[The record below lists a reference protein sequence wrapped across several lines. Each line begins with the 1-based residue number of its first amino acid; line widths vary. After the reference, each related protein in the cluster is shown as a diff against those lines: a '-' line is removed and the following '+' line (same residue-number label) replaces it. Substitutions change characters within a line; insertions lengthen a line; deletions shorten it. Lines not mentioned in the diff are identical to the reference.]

1 MKVELPSFAPW
12 LGVFETLKVV
22 DGRVHFLKEH
32 ADALKKSAAVLGLSS
47 PSEKRLQKIKVPMKS
62 GRLRWIVDTTGFRS
76 LFTEEKT
83 EKSTSVVLG
92 ISQIRVGSQNWDA
105 RYKTVSYLS
114 HWQARLECEQVDE
127 VVLLNEW
134 DEMASVAMANLFWVK
149 NGVVYTPSTDC
160 GCREG
165 VVRRWVE
172 KKIRVKKGRYGLD
185 ELGVAEEIFIT
196 NSMMGIRS
204 VNRFLSRTFKL
215 GKVARILQQELNRT
229 LKI

>member
-1 MKVELPSFAPW
+1 MKVEPPAFAPW

-22 DGRVHFLKEH
+22 QGRVLFLKEH
-32 ADALKKSAAVLGLSS
+32 AHSLKKSASILGLKS
-47 PSEKRLQKIKVPMKS
+47 PSEKRLQKIEVPMKS

-83 EKSTSVVLG
+83 EKNSSVVLG

-114 HWQARLECEQVDE
+114 HWQARLECEHVDE

-134 DEMASVAMANLFWVK
+134 DEMASVSMANLFWVK

-165 VVRRWVE
+165 VVRSWVE
-172 KKIRVKKGRYGLD
+172 KRICVQKGGYGLD
-185 ELGVAEEIFIT
+185 HLGAAEEIFIT
-196 NSMMGIRS
+196 NSMRGIQS

-215 GKVARILQQELNRT
+215 GKVVRTLQQEWKRT